1 MARLSMLDLSRKL
14 GVDRATISRALSEDK
29 AHLVAEATREKIRK
43 QAALLGYSPDLMAAT
58 LRRGRSRTIGI
69 LTPDLLNEVLVRVIR
84 EIVAHLNRDVPVDSH
99 IIPLIGETGDR
110 ADEFQRLLRTFL
122 ARRVDAIISLASTE
136 RDVEALLEAEKQ
148 APVVLAVRSITTASF
163 PSALCDDDEGGAMV
177 ASHLA
182 SLGHRVVCQIQGP
195 QRAATFKNRSTGFAK
210 ICKRAKL
217 TEAPKK
223 IEARSATSSEGKLAL
238 RAILDAPKRPTAVFA
253 HNDAL
258 ALGLIEA
265 MRENGLNY
273 PRDLAIVGFNNT
285 EVSQVL
291 AIPLTT
297 VEYPVAEVSR
307 HAAELVQALIKDRA
321 FKWETKVF
329 APTLVKRGST

>member
-14 GVDRATISRALSEDK
+14 NVDRATISRALSEDK
-29 AHLVAEATREKIRK
+29 AHLVAAATREKIRK
-43 QAALLGYSPDLMAAT
+43 EAALLGYSPDLMAAT

-84 EIVAHLNRDVPVDSH
+84 EIVSHLNRGVPVDAH
-99 IIPLIGETGDR
+99 ITLLIGETGDQSE
-110 ADEFQRLLRTFL
+110 EFQRLLRTFL

-136 RDVEALLEAEKQ
+136 RDVASLLEAESQ
-148 APVVLAVRSITTASF
+148 VPVVLAVRSIATASF
-163 PSALCDDDEGGAMV
+163 PSALCDDEEAGAMV
-177 ASHLA
+177 AAHLA
-182 SLGHRVVCQIQGP
+182 SLGHQVVCQIQGP
-195 QRAATFKNRSTGFAK
+195 QRAATFKNRSAGFAK

-217 TEAPKK
+217 TVSPKT

-238 RAILDAPKRPTAVFA
+238 RAILEARKRATAVFA

-265 MRENGLNY
+265 MRENGLSY
-273 PRDLAIVGFNNT
+273 PHDLAIVGFNNT

-291 AIPLTT
+291 AVPLTT
-297 VEYPVAEVSR
+297 VEYPVAEVGR

-321 FKWETKVF
+321 FKWQTKMF
-329 APTLVKRGST
+329 MPTLVKRGST